1 VDRFTASKIFSP
13 FAEAVAVSVDGFG
26 DFASTAWG
34 LGRGRALAI
43 DGRVLVPHSLGDFYQ
58 AMTQYLG
65 FPHYGD
71 EYKAMGLAPYGGFR
85 TGGLA
90 VFGGDNALE
99 NATDSDTLNGPLGG
113 RSDY

>member
-1 VDRFTASKIFSP
+1 M
-13 FAEAVAVSVDGFG
+13 VSVISPALHG
-26 DFASTAWG
+26 ASVEG
-34 LGRGRALAI
+34 ALAI

-71 EYKAMGLAPYGGFR
+71 EYKVMGLAPYGGFR

-113 RSDY
+113 RSHS